1 MDITQVDIWQ
11 PSTVRPQPGRGMR
24 FPGGLG
30 RAALRAH
37 QGRDHDGSGATARDQ
52 LAMSSQLW
60 SLYGIKGKIAAEVS
74 GQIGNQPAMTLPS
87 PPER

>member
-1 MDITQVDIWQ
+1 
-11 PSTVRPQPGRGMR
+11 
-24 FPGGLG
+24 
-30 RAALRAH
+30 
-37 QGRDHDGSGATARDQ
+37 
-52 LAMSSQLW
+52 MSSQLW